1 MNQAAIQPP
10 RPSSSAT
17 LDRNRQAYAGLAEVL
32 ENAGLAEHALYL
44 NWGYAPQTGLP
55 DWASNALS
63 AGETGMAQ
71 ARLILEVLGDTQLAG
86 KRVLDVGCGRG
97 GALALL
103 ARLYPD
109 ANLAGADLSA
119 ANIAYCRKRHQHAR
133 LRFQVADACRL
144 PYVDQSVDVLLNL
157 ESSGAYPDLPAFFA
171 HAYRVL
177 KPGGRFCYAD
187 VLAADNLEA
196 IRQALL
202 EIGFVLERER
212 SVRKQVCAARTA
224 SPSGL
229 WTRLDKALDAL
240 DKPGLR
246 AELER
251 YLAQPESGLF
261 HALQDGRADYHI
273 FHFRRAN
280 APAGKVSHEIAAQLA
295 ERSARLDQLE
305 NPATTTPSVS
315 AWFPFTPPD
324 AFKGYNVFALPY
336 AGGGASVYRQWQ
348 LASCNTEAAWRVCPL
363 QLPGRESRLTEAAIN
378 DMDVMVDQITA
389 AIAPYAHLPWALMGC
404 SLGCKIA
411 FEVARRFEHMGRKPA
426 LLFLMACPAPS
437 LPLKRR
443 VSDYNDHDFAGEV
456 RHLGGTPTEIMADAE
471 MMRTIMPI
479 LRNDSALAE
488 GYTASNDDK
497 INSPIVM
504 VAASDDHL
512 VTVEEAR
519 RWRRHAAA
527 GFDWRMVDGGHFF
540 LRKRRVELLSWLADA
555 LRASE
560 NQINEAVLCQ

>member
-1 MNQAAIQPP
+1 MSQTAMQPQ
-10 RPSSSAT
+10 STAT
-17 LDRNRQAYAGLAEVL
+17 TTLERNRQAYAGLAEVL

-44 NWGYAPQTGLP
+44 NWGYAPQTGLA
-55 DWASNALS
+55 DWASCALP

-109 ANLAGADLSA
+109 ASLAGADLSA

-133 LRFQVADACRL
+133 LRFQLADACRL
-144 PYVDQSVDVLLNL
+144 PYADQSVDVLLNL

-187 VLAADNLEA
+187 VIAADTFEP

-202 EIGFVLERER
+202 QSGFVLERER
-212 SVRKQVCAARTA
+212 SVSRQVCAARTA
-224 SPSGL
+224 SPAGL
-229 WTRLDKALDAL
+229 WTRLDKALNAL

-273 FHFRRAN
+273 FHLRRTDV
-280 APAGKVSHEIAAQLA
+280 PAGRVSQEIAAQLNG
-295 ERSARLDQLE
+295 RSARLDQLE
-305 NPATTTPSVS
+305 NPVIAAPVES
-315 AWFPFTPPD
+315 AWFPFTTPD
-324 AFKGYNVFALPY
+324 ASKGYNVFALPY

-348 LASCNTEAAWRVCPL
+348 LTSRDAQASWRVCPL
-363 QLPGRESRLTEAAIN
+363 QLPGRESRLTEAAIS
-378 DMDVMVDQITA
+378 DMDIMVDQITA

-411 FEVARRFEHMGRKPA
+411 FEVARRFEHMGKKPA

-443 VSDYNDHDFAGEV
+443 VSRYNDHDFAGEV
-456 RHLGGTPTEIMADAE
+456 RHLGGTPAEIMADPE
-471 MMRTIMPI
+471 MMRTIIPI

-488 GYTASNDDK
+488 GYTASPDDK
-497 INSPIVM
+497 INTPIVM

-519 RWRRHAAA
+519 RWGRHTAA
-527 GFDWRMVDGGHFF
+527 GFEWRMVDGGHFF
-540 LRKRRVELLSWLADA
+540 LRKRRLELLGWLADA

-560 NQINEAVLCQ
+560 SEISETVLCQ